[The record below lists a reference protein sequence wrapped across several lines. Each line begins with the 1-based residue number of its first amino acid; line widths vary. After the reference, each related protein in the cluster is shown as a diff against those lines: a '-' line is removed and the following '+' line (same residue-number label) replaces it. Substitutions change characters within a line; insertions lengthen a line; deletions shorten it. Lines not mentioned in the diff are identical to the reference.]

1 MSLTAGA
8 CSSFSKVMDL
18 EENKETGKT
27 NGNSASEVDGEEKK
41 EEENGKLGRCL
52 SEFSLDDEEEE
63 EEDGDADKV
72 LDLGPQ
78 VTLKDQME
86 KDKDDDS
93 LRRWKEQLLGSVDLN
108 SVGDKL
114 DPDVNISCLSI
125 ISPGRADVVLPLPV
139 VPNSKGVWF
148 TLKEGSSYRLKFTF
162 SVSNNIVSGLKYI
175 NTVWKTGVRVDRTK
189 EMLGTFSP
197 QLEPYIYET
206 PEEITPAG
214 IFARGSYSART
225 KFIDDDDKC
234 YLEINYTF
242 DIRRDWPLVDPQQ
255 DYSAS

>member
-1 MSLTAGA
+1 MSLTVGN
-8 CSSFSKVMDL
+8 CSSCSKDMDL
-18 EENKETGKT
+18 EEIEAGKKNENLAGEVDMDGKREEEKET
-27 NGNSASEVDGEEKK
+27 
-41 EEENGKLGRCL
+41 LGRCF
-52 SEFSLDDEEEE
+52 SEVSLDDEEEE
-63 EEDGDADKV
+63 EGEADKV

-78 VTLKDQME
+78 VTLKDQLE
-86 KDKDDDS
+86 KDKDDES

-114 DPDVNISCLSI
+114 DPDVNILSLSI
-125 ISPGRADVVLPLPV
+125 ISPGRADIVLPLPV

-206 PEEITPAG
+206 PEETTPAG

-225 KFIDDDDKC
+225 KFIDDDEKC

-242 DIRRDWPLVDPQQ
+242 DIRKDWPSVAPQQ
-255 DYSAS
+255 DT